1 MVVADGS
8 SSVKAADTESM
19 VNEEDG
25 EGDGDDDDD
34 DDDVDNDDTDR
45 PPLLR

>member
-25 EGDGDDDDD
+25 EGDGDDDV